1 MLVNNEDSDDTFI
14 IIGIDPGSTHLGV
27 SAITVNVDTMKIIS
41 SIAWTIDG
49 EKLMPKHSRAEE
61 IHGTRYVRIKALGK
75 ELERIFFKL
84 KPLFV
89 ASESPFYNQR
99 RPQAY
104 GVLTEVICAIRNALI
119 NYLRD
124 IKLKLIDPPTIKI
137 SVGAKGN
144 ADKDTMKRAV
154 LLKTE
159 LNYNG
164 AIPIIDLDEHSI
176 DALAVAYCYYL
187 QIMESLCKD
196 EFLLP

>member
-1 MLVNNEDSDDTFI
+1 MLVNNEDSDDSFI
-14 IIGIDPGSTHLGV
+14 IIGIDPGSAHLGV
-27 SAITVNVDTMKIIS
+27 SALIVNVTTMKITS
-41 SIAWTIDG
+41 SIAWTIEG
-49 EKLMPKHSRAEE
+49 EKIMPKNSHAEE
-61 IHGTRYVRIKALGK
+61 LHGTRFVRIKALEK
-75 ELERIFFKL
+75 ELDRIFSKL
-84 KPLFV
+84 MPLFI

-104 GVLTEVICAIRNALI
+104 GVLTEVICAIRNAVI
-119 NYLRD
+119 NYSRGT
-124 IKLKLIDPPTIKI
+124 KLKLIDPPTIKI

-164 AIPIIDLDEHSI
+164 NIPITALDEHSV

-187 QIMESLCKD
+187 EIMESLCKV
-196 EFLLP
+196 ES